1 MSFSG
6 VPWSQTW
13 GMLFVASFLVIEIF
27 TSIAHD
33 AIHGNQPP
41 PVNNTVRS
49 RNLMVIKQGR
59 FKTGPVLESILRSV
73 YFSLFMVSLPEVFLS
88 ERRDLLRR
96 VYRLCDKPTTMPAV
110 VFGITALPS
119 SRPLDVGRWKCMGDD
134 KCGDQSEIYPLHASN
149 RQRNYSLGFSDRH
162 FGTDGGNFAYVGN
175 LNTPRFSQMPSRN
188 SRNSTSTTAQW
199 VCLSQ

>member
-1 MSFSG
+1 
-6 VPWSQTW
+6 
-13 GMLFVASFLVIEIF
+13 MLFVASFLVIEIF

-73 YFSLFMVSLPEVFLS
+73 YLSLFMASLPEVFLS

-119 SRPLDVGRWKCMGDD
+119 SRPLDVGRWKCMGMTNVAIRAKFIHCTLLTNSATTLLDSAI
-134 KCGDQSEIYPLHASN
+134 GI
-149 RQRNYSLGFSDRH
+149 LGLMEETLR
-162 FGTDGGNFAYVGN
+162 
-175 LNTPRFSQMPSRN
+175 M
-188 SRNSTSTTAQW
+188 
-199 VCLSQ
+199 